1 MRKMVMA
8 VVSRDQANRVLESLV
23 TAGYG
28 ATFTESRGGVLQQA
42 QLMLFVAVDAVKVDD
57 VLSIIKEQCRT
68 RIQVSEHSDVL
79 NGFSSR
85 RTETTTAEVGY
96 AVVFVWDLEHF
107 DTY

>member
-42 QLMLFVAVDAVKVDD
+42 QLMLFVAVDAEKVGD

-68 RIQVSEHSDVL
+68 RVQVSEHSDSV
-79 NGFSSR
+79 NGFPTR
-85 RTETTTAEVGY
+85 RIETTTAEVGY

>member
-8 VVSRDQANRVLESLV
+8 VVSRDQAGRVVDRLI

-42 QLMLFVAVDAVKVDD
+42 QQMLFIAVDAEKVDN

-68 RIQVSEHSDVL
+68 KVEVSEHSDTL
-79 NGFSSR
+79 KGFPIHH
-85 RTETTTAEVGY
+85 TETTTAEVGY
-96 AVVFVWDLEHF
+96 AVVFVWDLDHF

>member
-8 VVSRDQANRVLESLV
+8 VVSRDQANRVLDRLI

-28 ATFTESRGGVLQQA
+28 ATFTESRGGMLQQA
-42 QLMLFVAVDAVKVDD
+42 QLMLFVAVDADKVEH
-57 VLSIIKEQCRT
+57 VLAIIKEQCKT
-68 RIQVSEHSDVL
+68 KVEVSEHSDML
-79 NGFSSR
+79 NGFPIHH
-85 RTETTTAEVGY
+85 TETTTAEVGY

>member
-8 VVSRDQANRVLESLV
+8 VVSRDQANRVIESLV

-42 QLMLFVAVDAVKVDD
+42 QLMLFVAVDAEKVDD
-57 VLSIIKEQCRT
+57 VLAIIKEQCRT
-68 RIQVSEHSDVL
+68 RVQVSEHSDAL
-79 NGFSSR
+79 KGFPSR

>member
-8 VVSRDQANRVLESLV
+8 VVSRDQANRVLDRLI

-42 QLMLFVAVDAVKVDD
+42 QLMLFVAVDADKVDN

-68 RIQVSEHSDVL
+68 KVEVSEHSEIQ
-79 NGFSSR
+79 GFPIH

>member
-8 VVSRDQANRVLESLV
+8 VVSRDQANRVLDTLV
-23 TAGYG
+23 SAGYG

-42 QLMLFVAVDAVKVDD
+42 QLMLFIAVDAEKVED
-57 VLSIIKEQCRT
+57 VLSIIQRECRT
-68 RIQVSEHSDVL
+68 RVEVSEHSDML
-79 NGFSSR
+79 HGLPIQH
-85 RTETTTAEVGY
+85 TETTTAEVGY

>member
-8 VVSRDQANRVLESLV
+8 VVSRDQANRVLDSLV

-42 QLMLFVAVDAVKVDD
+42 QLMIYVAVEADKVDN
-57 VLSIIKEQCRT
+57 VLAIIKEQCRT
-68 RIQVSEHSDVL
+68 KVEVSEHSDTL
-79 NGFSSR
+79 NGHPIQY
-85 RTETTTAEVGY
+85 TETTTAEVGY